1 MQQTRCS
8 IPPFETAANA
18 HVNALTQPPCIKKR
32 PGRSRV
38 VGAVSAESPSA
49 PGVAK
54 PVPELGASAVD
65 FVIPNG
71 RLGRTA
77 SPHAQGWEPKSMF
90 VGIDVAKD
98 RLDVHLRPS
107 GEAFD
112 VARDG
117 EGIDE
122 LVKRLMAV
130 SPTLVVLEATG
141 GFEAIVAAG
150 LAVAVVNPRQIRDF
164 ARATARLAKTDTL
177 DAAVIAHFAEAVKP
191 PPRPL
196 ADPQARLLGE
206 LMARRRQLI
215 EMIVAEGNRRRLLT
229 ARRALKSVDRV
240 LATLKAQLALIDDDI
255 DTAVR
260 GTPAWREAEDLLL
273 SVPGIGP
280 RIARTL
286 IAEMPELGRLDR
298 REIASLTGVAPFN
311 RDSGTMRGRR
321 TIAGGRTVVRS
332 ALYMSILVSIRRKLP
347 LAETYHRLRAAGK
360 PAKVAIVACMR
371 KLVTIL
377 NAILRDKKP
386 WATA

>member
-1 MQQTRCS
+1 
-8 IPPFETAANA
+8 
-18 HVNALTQPPCIKKR
+18 
-32 PGRSRV
+32 
-38 VGAVSAESPSA
+38 
-49 PGVAK
+49 
-54 PVPELGASAVD
+54 
-65 FVIPNG
+65 
-71 RLGRTA
+71 
-77 SPHAQGWEPKSMF
+77 MF

-98 RLDVHLRPS
+98 RLDVHVRPT
-107 GEAFD
+107 GEAFT

-117 EGIDE
+117 EGIEE
-122 LVKRLMAV
+122 LAKRLSAMT
-130 SPTLVVLEATG
+130 PTLVVLEASG
-141 GFEAIVAAG
+141 GFETIVAAG
-150 LAVAVVNPRQIRDF
+150 LAAAGLPVAVVNPRQIRDF

-196 ADPQARLLGE
+196 ADAQSRLLGE

-215 EMIVAEGNRRRLLT
+215 EMIGAESNRRRMLT
-229 ARRALKSVDRV
+229 VRRTLKSVDRV
-240 LATLKAQLALIDDDI
+240 LATLKAQLEEIDHDI
-255 DTAVR
+255 DVAVR
-260 GTPAWREAEDLLL
+260 GTPAWREAEDLLI

-286 IAEMPELGRLDR
+286 IAELPELGRLDR

-311 RDSGTMRGRR
+311 RDSGTLRGRR
-321 TIAGGRTVVRS
+321 TIAGGRPVVRA
-332 ALYMSILVSIRRKLP
+332 ALYRSVLVSIRRKLP
-347 LAETYHRLRAAGK
+347 LAHTYHRLRAAGK

>member
-1 MQQTRCS
+1 
-8 IPPFETAANA
+8 
-18 HVNALTQPPCIKKR
+18 
-32 PGRSRV
+32 
-38 VGAVSAESPSA
+38 
-49 PGVAK
+49 
-54 PVPELGASAVD
+54 
-65 FVIPNG
+65 
-71 RLGRTA
+71 
-77 SPHAQGWEPKSMF
+77 MF

-98 RLDVHLRPS
+98 RLDVHVRPA
-107 GEAFD
+107 GEAFT

-117 EGIDE
+117 EGIEE
-122 LVKRLMAV
+122 LAKRLSAV
-130 SPTLVVLEATG
+130 APTLVVLEATG
-141 GFEAIVAAG
+141 GFETIVAAG
-150 LAVAVVNPRQIRDF
+150 LAAAGLPVAVVNPRQIRDF

-177 DAAVIAHFAEAVKP
+177 DAAVIAHFAEAVNP
-191 PPRPL
+191 APRPL
-196 ADPQARLLGE
+196 ADPQQRLLGE

-229 ARRALKSVDRV
+229 ARRTLKSVDRV
-240 LATLKAQLALIDDDI
+240 LAILKAQLEEIDHDI
-255 DTAVR
+255 DIAVR
-260 GTPAWREAEDLLL
+260 RTPAWREAEDLLI

-286 IAEMPELGRLDR
+286 IAEMPELGRLGR

-311 RDSGTMRGRR
+311 RDSGTLRGRR

-332 ALYMSILVSIRRKLP
+332 ALYMSVLVSIRRKLP
-347 LAETYHRLRAAGK
+347 LAHTYHRLRAAGK

>member
-1 MQQTRCS
+1 
-8 IPPFETAANA
+8 
-18 HVNALTQPPCIKKR
+18 
-32 PGRSRV
+32 
-38 VGAVSAESPSA
+38 
-49 PGVAK
+49 
-54 PVPELGASAVD
+54 
-65 FVIPNG
+65 
-71 RLGRTA
+71 
-77 SPHAQGWEPKSMF
+77 MF
-90 VGIDVAKD
+90 IGIDVAKD
-98 RLDVHLRPS
+98 RLDVHVRPV
-107 GEAFD
+107 GEAFS

-117 EGIDE
+117 EGIED
-122 LVKRLMAV
+122 LAKRLSGMA
-130 SPTLVVLEATG
+130 PTLVVLEATG
-141 GFEAIVAAG
+141 GFETIVAAG
-150 LAVAVVNPRQIRDF
+150 LAAAGLPVAVINPRQIRDF

-191 PPRPL
+191 SPRPL
-196 ADPQARLLGE
+196 ADAQSRLLGE

-215 EMIVAEGNRRRLLT
+215 EMIVAEGNRRRMLT
-229 ARRALKSVDRV
+229 ARRTLKSVDRV
-240 LATLKAQLALIDDDI
+240 LATLKAQLEQIDDDI
-255 DTAVR
+255 DTAIR
-260 GTPAWREAEDLLL
+260 STPAWREAEDLLI

-311 RDSGTMRGRR
+311 RDSGTLRGRR
-321 TIAGGRTVVRS
+321 TIAGGRAVVRS

-386 WATA
+386 WAIA